1 LIYKHSCLGMPT
13 EKSAMVNAAIK
24 ERFFTAIRRLMEL
37 GTLRGRQTYCRLY
50 GIDKRNF
57 YAQEQDTQLLR
68 LQLYWLV
75 PLVEVYGVSAEWL
88 LTGTGAMFKAEPP
101 AKPRRQRAARY
112 PKPV

>member
-1 LIYKHSCLGMPT
+1 MPT
-13 EKSAMVNAAIK
+13 IDNSNINAAIK
-24 ERFFTAIRRLMEL
+24 ERFYTAIRRLMEL

-75 PLVEVYGVSAEWL
+75 PLVEVYNVSAEWL
-88 LTGTGAMFKAEPP
+88 LTGQGAMFKAEPP
-101 AKPRRQRAARY
+101 ARKQRTARY
-112 PKPV
+112 PKPVG

>member
-1 LIYKHSCLGMPT
+1 MPT
-13 EKSAMVNAAIK
+13 ADKNNINAAIK

-88 LTGTGAMFKAEPP
+88 LTGHGAMFKTEPP
-101 AKPRRQRAARY
+101 AKPRKQRTTRY

>member
-1 LIYKHSCLGMPT
+1 MPT
-13 EKSAMVNAAIK
+13 ADKTNINAAIK

-68 LQLYWLV
+68 MQFYWLV

-88 LTGTGAMFKAEPP
+88 LTGHGAMFKAEPP
-101 AKPRRQRAARY
+101 AKPRKQRTTRY

>member
-1 LIYKHSCLGMPT
+1 MPT
-13 EKSAMVNAAIK
+13 ADKNNINAAIK
-24 ERFFTAIRRLMEL
+24 ERFFTAIRSLMEL

-101 AKPRRQRAARY
+101 AKPRRQRVARY